1 MLIKIA
7 TRKNITTL
15 LRKMMIFGEKKEKE
29 LHGLNLIRKLKILNI
44 AKLML
49 K

>member
-29 LHGLNLIRKLKILNI
+29 LHGLNLIRKLKTLSTVT
-44 AKLML
+44 LM
-49 K
+49 